1 MAAILDGVKNVVAA
15 QAAGQAGQY
24 IKVTGGLLSGGLS
37 GDWRGKMNK
46 PGGESG
52 TREEA
57 SQFTTKNLAYPEN
70 VEGDPQQGHY
80 IMFMINEQDDAKLKA
95 MKEKKNLAAIA
106 KELGAEGLDDGG
118 EDSPS
123 VTAARVVQKAH
134 KARRVT
140 AARVGPGG
148 GLNYMGGLTSR
159 NQVEGFDHTKW
170 NPGATGGMGSLQ
182 LQNQAT
188 KRLKAAISLYMP
200 PSISVSYGMK
210 YTETEIGMLAE
221 TGAAAIKAFRETS
234 GPTTAKL
241 TAATEKVFGME
252 TAEVGLERF
261 VQGALDTIAPGAKA
275 LMQLESG
282 RIIAPRMEVM
292 FEGVG
297 RRDFSYTF
305 IFIPKNVR
313 ESRAVE
319 KIVHEF
325 KYHMHPEFEDNNARL
340 MKFPSTFD
348 ILYMYQNGPNDF
360 LNKISTCFLTKMD
373 VEYGADRFTAYER
386 THGRKG
392 LTGAPPQK
400 TKLSLS
406 FSEME
411 ILTKERIETVG
422 Y

>member
-15 QAAGQAGQY
+15 RAASAAGGY
-24 IKVTGGLLSGGLS
+24 IKVAGGLLSGGRS
-37 GDWRGKMNK
+37 GDWRSKMNK
-46 PGGESG
+46 PGKASD
-52 TREEA
+52 TREAA
-57 SQFTTKNLAYPEN
+57 SAFTTQNLAYPEN
-70 VEGDPQQGHY
+70 VEGDPQQGHF
-80 IMFMINEQDDAKLKA
+80 IMFMINVQDDAKLKA
-95 MKEKKNLAAIA
+95 MKQERRSRFVDAMNMDASAGMPGMTSMAEILRKKEN
-106 KELGAEGLDDGG
+106 GGLD
-118 EDSPS
+118 
-123 VTAARVVQKAH
+123 H
-134 KARRVT
+134 
-140 AARVGPGG
+140 
-148 GLNYMGGLTSR
+148 MGGMTLASK
-159 NQVEGFDHTKW
+159 NQIVGFDHTTW

-182 LQNQAT
+182 LENSAT
-188 KRLKAAISLYMP
+188 RRLKTAISLYMP

-252 TAEVGLERF
+252 TAEIGLERF

-305 IFIPKNVR
+305 IFIPKSVK
-313 ESRAVE
+313 ESRVVE
-319 KIVHEF
+319 KIIHEF
-325 KYHMHPEFEDNNARL
+325 KYHMHPEFVNDNARL

-348 ILYMYQNGPNDF
+348 ILYMYQNGPNNF

-386 THGRKG
+386 TDGRKG
-392 LTGAPPQK
+392 SGAPPQK
-400 TKLSLS
+400 TKLSLN

-411 ILTKERIETVG
+411 ILTKARIDQG
-422 Y
+422 F